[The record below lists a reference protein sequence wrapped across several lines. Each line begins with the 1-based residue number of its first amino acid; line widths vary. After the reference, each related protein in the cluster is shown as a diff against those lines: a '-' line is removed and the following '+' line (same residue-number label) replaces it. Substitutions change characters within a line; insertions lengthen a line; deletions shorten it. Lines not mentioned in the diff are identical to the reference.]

1 MAAARRFSALRS
13 RRLVASIL
21 AAVFAVISVPARAD
35 VFVVVPTSSSVRTMS
50 QKELLDLYMG
60 RSRAFPDGTFA
71 LPFDLP
77 RDDPGRAAFY
87 QALTGMGMAQI
98 NSYWSRLMFSG
109 QTLPPQPLP
118 SEAAMLDLV
127 RRNPSA
133 LGYVLQEPAADK
145 GLRVVLVL
153 KAPK

>member
-1 MAAARRFSALRS
+1 MAATHRTPSMRRRG
-13 RRLVASIL
+13 L
-21 AAVFAVISVPARAD
+21 AAALAALWLSAFALPARAD
-35 VFVVVPTSSSVRTMS
+35 VFVVVPLSSTVKAMS
-50 QKELLDLYMG
+50 QKELVDLYMG

-77 RDDPGRAAFY
+77 RDHPGRAAFY
-87 QALTGMGMAQI
+87 QALTGMGPAQI

-109 QTLPPQPLP
+109 QTMPPQPLP
-118 SEAAMLDLV
+118 GEAEMADLV

-133 LGYVLQEPAADK
+133 IGYLSQEPAPDR

-153 KAPK
+153 KSPK